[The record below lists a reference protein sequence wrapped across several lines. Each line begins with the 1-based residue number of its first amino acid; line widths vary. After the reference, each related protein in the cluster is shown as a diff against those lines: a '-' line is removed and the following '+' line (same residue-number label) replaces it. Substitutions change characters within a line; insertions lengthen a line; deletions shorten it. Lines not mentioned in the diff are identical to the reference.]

1 MRDTAGM
8 VALRVYERR
17 KPVIAA
23 SNGAAVGAG
32 AMMFL
37 CPDFRLASVDARLG
51 FVFTCR
57 GHAPDDLASI
67 ESAISDRAAPH

>member
-1 MRDTAGM
+1 M

-23 SNGAAVGAG
+23 FNGAAVGAG
-32 AMMFL
+32 ATMFL
-37 CPDFRLASVDARLG
+37 CADFRFASVDARFG
-51 FVFTCR
+51 CVFTRR

-67 ESAISDRAAPH
+67 ESAVSVRGAPH